1 MTFNSLLMFDIVF
14 VFFLFL
20 VGVTCLVYYLPP
32 SQHAIANYSRHSCKF
47 IVDDEPEFDSRSL
60 KSTATAAAV
69 AAAAAAAAVGSGG
82 AEATEFEYQIETNS
96 SCAPGQPNVKTWSR
110 EREEEQD
117 RQQQSNEQF
126 QQQQQQHLQQ
136 HQEQQQQ
143 QHHHHHHH
151 HHQHQYSNSEGCR
164 NSDQT
169 ESQYSMLKFN
179 ANKIF
184 HSNDDDDMNAMHDV
198 DFQLSMT
205 NEKYNPNGLP
215 RHQMQT
221 EFRNPPSFCYIKA
234 KYREIK
240 HITGPIQSV

>member
-60 KSTATAAAV
+60 KSTATAA
-69 AAAAAAAAVGSGG
+69 VGNGGG
-82 AEATEFEYQIETNS
+82 AEATEFEYQIETNNG
-96 SCAPGQPNVKTWSR
+96 CAPGQTNLKTWNR

-117 RQQQSNEQF
+117 RQQRQQQSHEQF
-126 QQQQQQHLQQ
+126 QQQHVQQ
-136 HQEQQQQ
+136 HQE

-151 HHQHQYSNSEGCR
+151 HQYSNSGCCK
-164 NSDQT
+164 NSDTT
-169 ESQYSMLKFN
+169 ESPYSMRKFN
-179 ANKIF
+179 ANKKF
-184 HSNDDDDMNAMHDV
+184 HSNDDDMNTMHDV

-215 RHQMQT
+215 RQQMQT